1 MDWFKILSLG
11 GTKTVNK
18 SWFGDA
24 GCSISHSI
32 FDLFF
37 FFFFLINNNAKE
49 KKGNCSSCT
58 VGRQKSKLGYR
69 YAELGTV
76 KAKKKKKN

>member
-32 FDLFF
+32 LDLFF
-37 FFFFLINNNAKE
+37 FFFLLNNNVYE
-49 KKGNCSSCT
+49 DC
-58 VGRQKSKLGYR
+58 
-69 YAELGTV
+69 ELL
-76 KAKKKKKN
+76 

>member
-32 FDLFF
+32 FDFF
-37 FFFFLINNNAKE
+37 FFFYSITMYMKTVSFFERKIMCLIYCPVHHDYCLLNTCLVSDN
-49 KKGNCSSCT
+49 
-58 VGRQKSKLGYR
+58 
-69 YAELGTV
+69 
-76 KAKKKKKN
+76 